1 MEDENRKTR
10 FTNILIKAIIVIIFI
25 LFTAWLISF
34 SHKGINNSLNV
45 LTDQIFADNLDRM
58 KEVGKEYFT
67 TERLPQKVGEVK
79 TLTLAKMYD
88 SKYILELKDKYG
100 NYCSAANS
108 YVSVEKFDTEY
119 QMKVYL
125 ECGDNSDYIISIMGC
140 YDYCSS
146 TICEKKDT
154 TEIKGSDIDTKNYQY
169 EYKRYTGGSWTDYG
183 EWSEWSK
190 TSITSTNYRQ
200 VETKTVNEEYS
211 YNKEVQK
218 TDYVSLILT
227 CPSGYKMTNDG
238 TKCYKVTNE
247 TVYTSPECPSTY
259 DGGKFTSRDGF
270 TCNYTKAEQK
280 TTDPVC
286 PSTYDGGKFTSRDGF
301 TCNYTVTSQ
310 SCQDVASG
318 QSCQQVQTGTTQSCY
333 QVQVGS
339 QITSSCRGCG
349 KVEVPV
355 YETRCSTVPT
365 YENKCET
372 TYEKKCENI
381 SKTVTTTATCPSG
394 YTKSGNS
401 CVANTS
407 KNITTS
413 ATCKTGYTQTADKS
427 TCYKGNSKTIYSDFN
442 KSCPTDYAITSDGT
456 KCYKNYTVI
465 ETVKEYREVTYYRYR
480 IREYIDGSVDY
491 KWSYSKEDKNLLDA
505 GYTLTG
511 NVREV
516 K

>member
-1 MEDENRKTR
+1 MEEENRKTR

-34 SHKGINNSLNV
+34 SHKGMNRSLNV
-45 LTDQIFADNLDRM
+45 LTDQIFADNLARM

-88 SKYILELKDKYG
+88 SKYILELKDKNG

-154 TEIKGSDIDTKNYQY
+154 TEIKGSEIESQKNYQY
-169 EYKRYTGGSWTDYG
+169 EYKKYTGGSWTDYG

-270 TCNYTKAEQK
+270 TCNYTI
-280 TTDPVC
+280 
-286 PSTYDGGKFTSRDGF
+286 
-301 TCNYTVTSQ
+301 TSQ
-310 SCQDVASG
+310 NCQDVASG
-318 QSCQQVQTGTTQSCY
+318 QNCQQVQTGTTQSCY
-333 QVQVGS
+333 QVQVGT

-365 YENKCET
+365 YGQKCET
-372 TYEKKCENI
+372 TYEKKCENV
-381 SKTVTTTATCPSG
+381 SKNVTTTATC
-394 YTKSGNS
+394 
-401 CVANTS
+401 
-407 KNITTS
+407 
-413 ATCKTGYTQTADKS
+413 KTGYAPTADKS
-427 TCYKGNSKTIYSDFN
+427 TCYKNNSKTTYSDFN
-442 KSCPTDYAITSDGT
+442 KSCPTDYSMTSDGT

-465 ETVKEYREVTYYRYR
+465 ENVREYREVTYYRYR
-480 IREYIDGSVDY
+480 IREYVEGSVDY